1 MNDKIKKHEYKKISH
16 EEKEQF
22 VKDMLSLESKGLLKI
37 VHKDHMG
44 ISKYKIDEL
53 KYEWW

>member
-1 MNDKIKKHEYKKISH
+1 MNDNIKKNEYKKISQ

-37 VHKDHMG
+37 IHKDHMG
-44 ISKYKIDEL
+44 ISKLSIVNEDFE
-53 KYEWW
+53 E

>member
-1 MNDKIKKHEYKKISH
+1 MNNNIKKHEYKKISH
-16 EEKEQF
+16 EEKKQF

-53 KYEWW
+53 KYE

>member
-1 MNDKIKKHEYKKISH
+1 MNRNKNTIKTDTKKISQ

-37 VHKDHMG
+37 IHKDHMG

-53 KYEWW
+53 KYE